1 MSGFKTITWS
11 RRSQLQSASHTNQ
24 DREPGQGWGLTEGPV
39 SPPSGAG
46 LGGRGVGCSGLAQPR
61 SWRQHTLW
69 SHTTSPLSSEH
80 KAIHTASAAAHRD
93 NQSRQHTSTRV
104 MKATQ
109 VSIDFQSDSNYT
121 LKNTKKMSCYK
132 NNCEHKFCQNFLKP

>member
-61 SWRQHTLW
+61 FWRQHTLW

-121 LKNTKKMSCYK
+121 LKNIKKCLGIRITA
-132 NNCEHKFCQNFLKP
+132 NTNFAKIF

>member
-1 MSGFKTITWS
+1 MTITWS

-46 LGGRGVGCSGLAQPR
+46 LGGRGVGCSRLAQPR
-61 SWRQHTLW
+61 SWRQRTLW

-80 KAIHTASAAAHRD
+80 KAIHTASAAAQRN
-93 NQSRQHTSTRV
+93 NQSREETADNTTSTRV
-104 MKATQ
+104 MKATR
-109 VSIDFQSDSNYT
+109 VSIDFQSESNYT
-121 LKNTKKMSCYK
+121 LKNTNKCLGIRIIA
-132 NNCEHKFCQNFLKP
+132 NTNFAKIF